1 MPKSNKYSISVCG
14 TTFVKFSSKFSGK
27 NKVGLCLLQ
36 KNHEIS
42 FWRFRRTKIQRIQLF
57 WIFLLKIWW
66 SPLKIC
72 FKDFRWTFTF
82 GRSSKCERSLNI
94 PFVDFHLKLDC
105 LFETMVLWKW
115 QIRNVIWYCW
125 YTTVNFVTNEKYSKW
140 GKKFHE
146 LVTES
151 IEFYEPLRYCFAI
164 KSFSSFV
171 VHISN
176 IFNSF
181 FSLRRYLRSFVK
193 SVVKWNM
200 ENIAD
205 IVHGRDRLLT

>member
-1 MPKSNKYSISVCG
+1 MKTIIFSTKKLEHIGFSNVFAKTVWKSLLD
-14 TTFVKFSSKFSGK
+14 FSSSKPP
-27 NKVGLCLLQ
+27 NTDLMILLQ
-36 KNHEIS
+36 KTQTHLVFATKFSWNFHECRPTNGNWKLVVLLGIVE
-42 FWRFRRTKIQRIQLF
+42 FWDKVKIFKMRGKN
-57 WIFLLKIWW
+57 FL
-66 SPLKIC
+66 
-72 FKDFRWTFTF
+72 
-82 GRSSKCERSLNI
+82 
-94 PFVDFHLKLDC
+94 
-105 LFETMVLWKW
+105 
-115 QIRNVIWYCW
+115 
-125 YTTVNFVTNEKYSKW
+125 
-140 GKKFHE
+140 E

-151 IEFYEPLRYCFAI
+151 IEFYELLRYCFAM

-205 IVHGRDRLLT
+205 IVHGRDRLQT